1 MSDPAVTGIHRTLT
15 PRESHEENPCHSDR
29 SDHSEHPDFS
39 THPQL
44 RRRQLC
50 TALGLLGLNAGFGV
64 APAYAAA
71 TPLAFDAEADKTSK
85 WSEVQEIVSAASRP
99 GLEWLGPTTGP
110 KAAKN
115 KTIALWADNLR
126 NGGVLGVAVGV
137 REAARQIGWPARLFH
152 SDGTQAGM
160 KASLSNAIAS
170 GASGIIVLAGDHRQM
185 DKQLRQAADNGAR
198 IIGWHV
204 AAAPGPI
211 PASPIAANISTNPL
225 EVATV
230 TALAALLPTRGNAG
244 IVIFTDNSIEIG
256 RVKTEQMSAVIRSA
270 GGTLLEVV
278 DIALSAVPQKVPG
291 VTSALL
297 ARHGTRW
304 THALAINDIYFDYAV
319 AEMTG
324 RELTL
329 LSAGDG
335 SASAILRIMAGS
347 FQTSTV
353 AEPLNLQG
361 WQLIDEMNRLFCGL
375 EPSGF
380 VAATHLL
387 TRNNISYDGGPRM
400 MFDPD
405 NGYRDSYRHIWSA
418 A

>member
-1 MSDPAVTGIHRTLT
+1 MSDPTVAGINRTLT
-15 PRESHEENPCHSDR
+15 PGRSHEAYPP
-29 SDHSEHPDFS
+29 HPNL
-39 THPQL
+39 H
-44 RRRQLC
+44 RRQLC
-50 TALGLLGLNAGFGV
+50 TTLGLLGLNAGLGV
-64 APAYAAA
+64 IPAYGAAA
-71 TPLAFDAEADKTSK
+71 APLSARPETDKTSK
-85 WSEVQEIVSAASRP
+85 WIEVQEIVSAASRP

-137 REAARQIGWPARLFH
+137 REAARQIGWPTRLFH

-160 KASLSNAIAS
+160 KASLTNAIAS

-185 DKQLRQAADNGAR
+185 DRQLRQAADDGAQ
-198 IIGWHV
+198 IVGWHV
-204 AAAPGPI
+204 AATPGPI
-211 PASPIAANISTNPL
+211 PASPISINISTDPL

-244 IVIFTDNSIEIG
+244 VVIFTDNSIEIA
-256 RVKTEQMSAVIRSA
+256 RVKTEQMVAVIRSA

-278 DIALSAVPQKVPG
+278 DIALSAVPQKMPG
-291 VTSALL
+291 ATSALL
-297 ARHGTRW
+297 SRHGVRW

-319 AEMTG
+319 AQLTGQGLSG

-353 AEPLNLQG
+353 AEPLNMQG
-361 WQLIDEMNRLFCGL
+361 WQLVDEMNRLFCNF
-375 EPSGF
+375 ESSNF

-387 TRNNISYDGGPRM
+387 TRNNIAYDGGPRM

-418 A
+418 V

>member
-1 MSDPAVTGIHRTLT
+1 MSDPTVTGINRTLT
-15 PRESHEENPCHSDR
+15 PRESHGD
-29 SDHSEHPDFS
+29 HPDHAL
-39 THPQL
+39 HPNL

-50 TALGLLGLNAGFGV
+50 TALGLLGLHAKLGAAPLHG
-64 APAYAAA
+64 APATALPASSA
-71 TPLAFDAEADKTSK
+71 TNKTNK
-85 WSEVQEIVSAASRP
+85 WNEVQEIVSAASRP
-99 GLEWLGPTTGP
+99 GVEWLGPTTGP

-137 REAARQIGWPARLFH
+137 REAARQIGWPTRLFH

-160 KASLSNAIAS
+160 KASLSNAIAG

-185 DKQLRQAADNGAR
+185 DQHLREAADDGAK
-198 IIGWHV
+198 IVGWHV
-204 AAAPGPI
+204 AAAPGSI
-211 PASPIAANISTNPL
+211 PASPIAVNISTDPL

-244 IVIFTDNSIEIG
+244 VVIFTDNSIEIA
-256 RVKTEQMSAVIRSA
+256 RVKTEQMVAVIRSA

-278 DIALSAVPQKVPG
+278 DIALSAVPQKMPG
-291 VTSALL
+291 ATGALL
-297 ARHGTRW
+297 SRHGARW

-319 AEMTG
+319 AQLTGQGLSG

-353 AEPLNLQG
+353 AEPLNMQG
-361 WQLIDEMNRLFCGL
+361 WQLIDEMNRQFSGL
-375 EPSGF
+375 EPSNF